1 MWFLCSWL
9 CSLYQL
15 ITGPQSDR
23 PSSLLLLI
31 LWLFWGLFQ
40 SLPQM
45 QEFLNV
51 FFFFFFLSHCST
63 SHAGSCTERG
73 QCPSHTDDWSV
84 GNPEHPIG
92 AWALLPTTAIL
103 GMPLDFPKL
112 PHPLKEDDTNYTSP
126 SSRNHCDNDNITRY

>member
-1 MWFLCSWL
+1 MDGDLVWFLCSWL
-9 CSLYQL
+9 YSLYQL

-51 FFFFFFLSHCST
+51 FFFFFPNAPPHML
-63 SHAGSCTERG
+63 APAQRG
-73 QCPSHTDDWSV
+73 ASV
-84 GNPEHPIG
+84 P
-92 AWALLPTTAIL
+92 PTLMTVV
-103 GMPLDFPKL
+103 GWEP
-112 PHPLKEDDTNYTSP
+112 
-126 SSRNHCDNDNITRY
+126 